1 MKVIESWDIQANFW
15 DVNPQL
21 KVPAVFNKLYVE
33 DKSKGKAH
41 SSKLM
46 WAVAFFSDFESKYR
60 PLSEPERIKLIC
72 EDILGKIAE
81 DASFKWET
89 LDPYIKA
96 WERYKSVPM
105 KQMAEWERLMNEK
118 TEYLKTLKYCAET
131 ADEIEKRLLSNTKLY
146 SEYEEIMS
154 RLVQDGEG
162 GTMLGGAMESLTEK
176 GEI

>member
-1 MKVIESWDIQANFW
+1 MKTVESWDTQANFW

-21 KVPAVFNKLYVE
+21 KVPAVFNKLYSE

-46 WAVAFFSDFESKYR
+46 WAVAYYADFDSKYR
-60 PLSEPERIKLIC
+60 ALSDGERQKLIAD
-72 EDILGKIAE
+72 DILKNPE
-81 DASFKWET
+81 FDWT
-89 LDPYIKA
+89 QVQQYVKA
-96 WERYKSVPM
+96 WDMFKSVPM
-105 KQMAEWERLMNEK
+105 KQMIEWERLMNEK
-118 TEYLKTLKYCAET
+118 TEYMKTLKYSSDT
-131 ADEIEKRLLSNTKLY
+131 ADEIEKRLLSNSKLY

>member
-1 MKVIESWDIQANFW
+1 MKTVESWDTLANFW
-15 DVNPQL
+15 EVNPQL
-21 KVPAVFNKLYVE
+21 KVPSVFNKLYTE

-46 WAVAFFSDFESKYR
+46 WAVAYYADFDSKYR
-60 PLSEPERIKLIC
+60 ALSDGERQKLIA
-72 EDILGKIAE
+72 EDILK
-81 DASFKWET
+81 DSSFDWT
-89 LDPYIKA
+89 QVQQYVKA
-96 WERYKSVPM
+96 WDMFKSVPM
-105 KQMAEWERLMNEK
+105 KQMTEWERLMNEK
-118 TEYLKTLKYCAET
+118 TEYMKTLKYSSET
-131 ADEIEKRLLSNTKLY
+131 ADEIEKRLLSNSKLY

>member
-1 MKVIESWDIQANFW
+1 MRTVESWDTLANFW
-15 DVNPQL
+15 EVNPQL

-33 DKSKGKAH
+33 DKSKNKAH

-46 WAVAFFSDFESKYR
+46 WAIAYYADFDSKYR
-60 PLSEPERIKLIC
+60 ALSDGERQKLVA
-72 EDILGKIAE
+72 EDILKDPE
-81 DASFKWET
+81 FNWEQVSS
-89 LDPYIKA
+89 YIKA
-96 WERYKSVPM
+96 WDMFKTVPM
-105 KQMAEWERLMNEK
+105 KQMTEWERLMNEK
-118 TEYLKTLKYCAET
+118 TEYMKTLKYNSDT
-131 ADEIEKRLLSNTKLY
+131 ADEIEKRLLSNSKLY